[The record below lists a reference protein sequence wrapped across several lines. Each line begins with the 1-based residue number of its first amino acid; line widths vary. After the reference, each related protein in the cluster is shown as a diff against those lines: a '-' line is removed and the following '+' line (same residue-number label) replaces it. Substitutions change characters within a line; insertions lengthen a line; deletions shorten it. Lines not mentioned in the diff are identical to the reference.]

1 MKSTGKRFEEN
12 FKKSVPEDIFYY
24 RLKDNSNTWSE
35 GTKTRFTPS
44 NICDCIMFDGNY
56 LYILE
61 LKSTKGKNLPF
72 NNIKKH
78 QIDDLLWASN
88 YANIVAGFLIN
99 FSDLDECY
107 FIEINDFNEFYE
119 TTERKSLGLD
129 YCRENGVK
137 IGVERLKINKK
148 YDVEKMIDDIVKEV
162 I

>member
-12 FKKSVPEDIFYY
+12 FKKSVPKNIFYY

-35 GTKTRFTPS
+35 GTKTRFTPN
-44 NICDCIMFDGNY
+44 NICDCILYDGDY

-61 LKSTKGKNLPF
+61 LKSTKGKSLSF

-78 QIDDLLWASN
+78 QIEDLTWASQ
-88 YANIVAGFLIN
+88 YANIVSGFIIN

-107 FIEINDFNEFYE
+107 FIEISRFNEFYE
-119 TTERKSLGLD
+119 STGRKSLEIA
-129 YCRENGVK
+129 YCRKKGIK
-137 IGVERLKINKK
+137 LGVEKLKINKR
-148 YDVEKMIDDIVKEV
+148 YDVKKMIDDIVKEV